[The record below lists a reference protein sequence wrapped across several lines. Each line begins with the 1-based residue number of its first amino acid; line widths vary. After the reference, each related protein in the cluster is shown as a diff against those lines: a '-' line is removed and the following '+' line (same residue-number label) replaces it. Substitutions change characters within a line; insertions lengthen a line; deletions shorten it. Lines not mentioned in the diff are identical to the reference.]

1 MAVPSDTGLSSAL
14 AFVAGIV
21 SAVLLI
27 LAARTYRQTR
37 EPNLLFVVAA
47 FGVFTLKSFFDSLV
61 IYTEIIDHHPLE
73 LIDTIANLATLF
85 LLVTPI
91 LWPRRDE
98 DEDDA

>member
-1 MAVPSDTGLSSAL
+1 MAVPSDTGLSAGL
-14 AFVAGIV
+14 AFAAGIV
-21 SAVLLI
+21 STLLLV

-37 EPNLLFVVAA
+37 EANLLFVVAA
-47 FGVFTLKSFFDSLV
+47 FAVFTLKSFFDSLV

-73 LIDTIANLATLF
+73 LIDTVANLATLF

-91 LWPRRDE
+91 LWPRG